1 MEFLKNHYEKVLL
14 SVVLLALAVVA
25 ALLPSKTKSTEA
37 LPAEPARKNSYQE
50 PDVSTNKMAMDQAGK
65 RSRIEWPGIHNLFNP
80 AKWKRRP
87 DGRIEKIESR
97 SQEGPQV
104 LEIMKVLPLNY
115 VLSFEGA
122 VGGGNNYR
130 YQLSVL
136 READS
141 NPSLRRKI
149 SSFVSLGGKADQFSL
164 KDLVG
169 PPENPSELHLDL
181 TNGVAVTVSRET
193 PYKRIDGY
201 TVDLRYPPED
211 KVFRDKRKGDVIIV
225 SGETNNIVAIYEDKV
240 VLSANSTGERTTVT
254 NFVKKT
260 AF

>member
-25 ALLPSKTKSTEA
+25 ALLPSRIKSTDV
-37 LPAEPARKNSYQE
+37 LPPEPPRKNAYKE
-50 PDVSTNKMAMDQAGK
+50 PDVSTNKLAMEQCGK
-65 RSRIEWPGIHNLFNP
+65 QTRLEWAGIHNLFNP
-80 AKWKRRP
+80 NKWKRRP

-97 SQEGPQV
+97 AQEGPQV
-104 LEIMKVLPLNY
+104 LEIIKITPLYY
-115 VLSFEGA
+115 VLAYEGA

-130 YQLSVL
+130 YQFSLL

-141 NPSLRRKI
+141 NPNLRRKI
-149 SSFVSLGGKADQFSL
+149 STFASLGDRTEQFSL
-164 KDLVG
+164 KDLTG
-169 PPENPSELHLDL
+169 PTESPSELRLEL
-181 TNGVAVTVSRET
+181 TNGVVVNISKEA
-193 PYKRIDGY
+193 PYKRVDGY

-211 KVFRDKRKGDVIIV
+211 KVFRDKRKGDAIVV

-240 VLSANSTGERTTVT
+240 VLSANPTGERTTVT
-254 NFVKKT
+254 NFVKKA